1 MKGFYLELKEIVAND
16 YPDDFPSEFYDNLL
30 SKNASIISKE
40 CAMILEIL
48 KLDSQD
54 NQAAKLEKFDNLMWF
69 LVKQDAFR
77 VKTFYKGS
85 IMARIRPKIESY
97 ERKDIFHIPFTFREY
112 ASAGRFSILKGPC
125 LYLSGVKTSR
135 L

>member
-1 MKGFYLELKEIVAND
+1 MKGFYLELKEIVDND

-69 LVKQDAFR
+69 LVK
-77 VKTFYKGS
+77 
-85 IMARIRPKIESY
+85 
-97 ERKDIFHIPFTFREY
+97 
-112 ASAGRFSILKGPC
+112 
-125 LYLSGVKTSR
+125 
-135 L
+135 